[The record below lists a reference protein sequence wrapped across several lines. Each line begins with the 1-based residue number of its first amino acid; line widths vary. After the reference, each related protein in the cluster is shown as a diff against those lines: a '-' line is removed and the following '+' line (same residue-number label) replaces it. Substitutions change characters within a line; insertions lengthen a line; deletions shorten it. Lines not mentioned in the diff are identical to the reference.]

1 MSRCF
6 GSTHESADGVERRR
20 VERSSLDIQLN
31 GRAGSGAVA
40 AILPRNDRLAP
51 SSCLVLFPKS
61 RPLSTSSVLRP
72 AFAFIA
78 CLCAATAQAHLEIE
92 EALTRLEEGTFG
104 NCFECGDEISERRL
118 RALPFAAR
126 CKDCE
131 EAREIAERRERQISQ
146 RRSAGFLMDVN

>member
-1 MSRCF
+1 M
-6 GSTHESADGVERRR
+6 AV
-20 VERSSLDIQLN
+20 
-31 GRAGSGAVA
+31 AGSGAVP

-92 EALTRLEEGTFG
+92 EALTRLNEQIAASPSDARLYLDRGELYAKHQ
-104 NCFECGDEISERRL
+104 DWISAEANFL
-118 RALPFAAR
+118 RAAEIAPALPRLDLAR
-126 CKDCE
+126 GSLALATGALL
-131 EAREIAERRERQISQ
+131 EARDHLNRALELNPR
-146 RRSAGFLMDVN
+146 